1 MGISGSEAYDMG
13 NTKGLF
19 TIELSLGL
27 ALFEF
32 WRHLL
37 GLLRAETWRKNSNS
51 ASLSLSSIANNPL
64 MKDSKGGMT
73 IV

>member
-1 MGISGSEAYDMG
+1 MRRD
-13 NTKGLF
+13 KGLF
-19 TIELSLGL
+19 AIELSLGL

-37 GLLRAETWRKNSNS
+37 GRLRTETWRKNSNS

-64 MKDSKGGMT
+64 HTYKVSTYPVIDSTHVEK
-73 IV
+73 